1 MSQNGYFSSFSNGPY
16 TLSASTSGNVT
27 SSSATYA
34 NISGMTLTP
43 PAGTYLI
50 IFSGNTS
57 ATNTGNGE
65 TGTFQLA
72 VGGTQVSNSRMTVT
86 DVYALL
92 GTNTV
97 AGGNTLSSVV
107 TVNGSQAV
115 TVQFAASTGTIQ
127 VNERNLIAI
136 MVG

>member
-1 MSQNGYFSSFSNGPY
+1 MIYAQYSYPHPVY
-16 TLSASTSGNVT
+16 VASTNGNVT
-27 SSSATYA
+27 STSTTYA

-43 PAGTYLI
+43 PAGTYLV
-50 IFSGNTS
+50 IFSGDTS
-57 ATNTGNGE
+57 ATQGGNGE

-72 VGGTQVSNSRMTVT
+72 VAGTQVPNSRMTVT

-97 AGGNTLSSVV
+97 AGGNTLCSIV
-107 TVNGSQAV
+107 TVNGSQAI
-115 TVQFAASTGTIQ
+115 TVQFAAQSGTIQ

-136 MVG
+136 MVS

>member
-1 MSQNGYFSSFSNGPY
+1 MAANYISILPQGTYY
-16 TLSASTSGNVT
+16 LNVT
-27 SSSATYA
+27 ATGNTTSTSATYA

-43 PAGTYLI
+43 PAGTYLV

-57 ATNTGNGE
+57 ATQGSNGE

-72 VGGTQVSNSRMTVT
+72 VAGTQVTASRMTVT
-86 DVYALL
+86 DTYALL

-97 AGGNTLSSVV
+97 AGGNTLASIV
-107 TVNGSQAV
+107 TVTGTQAI
-115 TVQFAASTGTIQ
+115 TAQFASQSGTIQ

-136 MVG
+136 LLS